1 MPVQISAVIIAR
13 NEEENLKKSLPK
25 LSWCDDI
32 VVVDDYS
39 TDNTS
44 AVAASFGCKV
54 FQRHFDGY
62 GTQKQFAVSKARHQ
76 WILNIDADEV
86 LSDELVREIQ
96 GLDANA
102 GKYSGY
108 TIPIRHVFMG
118 RIFMHGKES
127 KYPHLRL
134 FNKASGNFDSALVH
148 EKVALQGHIGKL
160 NSVIL
165 HYSYKDLDH
174 YFRKFN
180 TYTSN
185 GARKLKEQGRSRNLL
200 VCCLSFPA
208 YFVKH
213 YLFYGNILNGK
224 EGFVWSYLSAWYHTV
239 KYLKLYEMNKRA
251 WGS

>member
-1 MPVQISAVIIAR
+1 MQISAVIIAK

-39 TDNTS
+39 KDSTS
-44 AVAASFGCKV
+44 AIAISFGCRV
-54 FQRHFDGY
+54 FQRQFDGY

-86 LSDELVREIQ
+86 LSDELIREIQ
-96 GLDANA
+96 SLAVS

-108 TIPIRHVFMG
+108 TIPVRHVFMG
-118 RIFMHGKES
+118 KIFMHGKES
-127 KYPHLRL
+127 RYPHLRL
-134 FNKASGNFDSALVH
+134 FNKACGNFDSAVVH
-148 EKVALQGHIGKL
+148 EKVVLQGEVGKL
-160 NSVIL
+160 RPVIL

-185 GARKLKEQGRSRNLL
+185 GAQKLKDQGRSRSLFL
-200 VCCLSFPA
+200 CCLSFPV
-208 YFVKH
+208 YFIKH
-213 YLFYGNILNGK
+213 YLFYGNILNGRA
-224 EGFVWSYLSAWYHTV
+224 GFVWSYLSAWYHTV
-239 KYLKLYEMNKRA
+239 KYLKLYEMNHRTWA
-251 WGS
+251 S